1 MPLYLEGCSDTIGG
15 RFTEDTKVGLQSRGD
30 RRKLVVGN
38 WKMNGSRAV
47 NDQLLQAILSAWCP
61 LQHVDVAL
69 CPPFLY
75 LPQVAEALTASALVV
90 GAQSLNPR
98 SNGAC
103 TGEISGQMLA
113 DVGCKYVIVGHNER
127 RRMQSET
134 DLYVAE
140 QFLAAQ
146 ESGLT
151 PILCVGE
158 SEQARAAGHALDTI
172 GQQLRVVIEAAGLEA
187 FSRAVV
193 AYEPIW
199 AVGTG
204 KTATPQQAQEVHTF
218 IRDQFGAQG
227 DSLVILYG
235 GSVKASNALSL
246 FGEPDIDG
254 ALLGGASLDAK
265 EFIAIC
271 QSAEQVA
278 TGITQ

>member
-1 MPLYLEGCSDTIGG
+1 LYLEECSDTIGG

-38 WKMNGSRAV
+38 WKMNGTRAA
-47 NDQLLQAILSAWCP
+47 NDRLLQAILSGWRP
-61 LQHVDVAL
+61 LQHVDAAI
-69 CPPFLY
+69 CPPFVY
-75 LPQVAEALTASALVV
+75 LPQLAETLASSPLIV

-98 SNGAC
+98 ANGAF
-103 TGEISGQMLA
+103 TGEISGEMLS
-113 DVGCKYVIVGHNER
+113 DCGCHYVIVGHNER
-127 RRMQSET
+127 RRMQSES

-158 SEQARAAGHALDTI
+158 SEQAREAGNALDAI

-204 KTATPQQAQEVHTF
+204 KTATPEQAQEVHTF
-218 IRDQFGAQG
+218 IRGQFGAQG
-227 DSLVILYG
+227 NGLVILYG
-235 GSVKASNALSL
+235 GSVKADNALSL
-246 FGEPDIDG
+246 FAEPDIDG
-254 ALLGGASLDAK
+254 ALLGGASLNAE

-278 TGITQ
+278 TGMTQ